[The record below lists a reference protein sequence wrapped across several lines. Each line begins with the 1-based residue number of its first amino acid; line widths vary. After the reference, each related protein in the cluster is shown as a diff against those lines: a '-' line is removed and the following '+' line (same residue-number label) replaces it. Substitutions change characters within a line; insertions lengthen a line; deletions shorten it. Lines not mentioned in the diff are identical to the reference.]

1 MTMFL
6 RTRDNGLASETW
18 HEFMKGLGST
28 RDVAAERARERAG
41 SVRESLTET
50 GAEARRR
57 SSLALDML
65 AGRPAPIRWGWVLA
79 AAGIGA
85 LAGFAV
91 AELMRGHPVDEAVAS
106 LRRQLGHTREHVEV
120 EQSVG

>member
-1 MTMFL
+1 MFS
-6 RTRDNGLASETW
+6 RSRDNLATTTW

-28 RDVAAERARERAG
+28 RDVAAERAKERAG
-41 SVRESLTET
+41 VVRDVLSDT
-50 GAEARRR
+50 GVEARRR

-65 AGRPAPIRWGWVLA
+65 AGKPAPIRWGWVVA

-91 AELMRGHPVDEAVAS
+91 AELLRGHPVDEAVAS
-106 LRRQLGHTREHVEV
+106 LRRQLGHTREKVE
-120 EQSVG
+120 ESVG